1 LGLVN
6 HLLVRNEEW
15 RFTLDGDSDA
25 SGSKPL
31 DSKAYGAMKSR
42 IHEAKAKKAQ
52 ADAQAAARETRDK
65 AKASSKGPTNKK
77 RVRKASP
84 SGSKGSVEQNDK
96 QGRALTQLLARALEA
111 VEHFEESEYP
121 KRSDCT
127 ALAPLAMKL
136 AKVYEHCSLLV
147 RQTELMEGLGSTYS
161 QNYDLRPRRGESLKD
176 WFAKVLYRLEYC
188 DMQFQDVEGVMAIL
202 ETYE

>member
-1 LGLVN
+1 MQAI
-6 HLLVRNEEW
+6 
-15 RFTLDGDSDA
+15 SA

-31 DSKAYGAMKSR
+31 HTKAYGAMQSR

-52 ADAQAAARETRDK
+52 TKARGTRDK

-77 RVRKASP
+77 RVKKSSP
-84 SGSKGSVEQNDK
+84 SGSQGSVEQNDK
-96 QGRALTQLLARALEA
+96 QGRALTNLLAQALEA

-188 DMQFQDVEGVMAIL
+188 DMQFQDVDGVMAIL

>member
-1 LGLVN
+1 M
-6 HLLVRNEEW
+6 
-15 RFTLDGDSDA
+15 A
-25 SGSKPL
+25 
-31 DSKAYGAMKSR
+31 
-42 IHEAKAKKAQ
+42 AKGQ
-52 ADAQAAARETRDK
+52 WNRMT
-65 AKASSKGPTNKK
+65 K
-77 RVRKASP
+77 RVVP
-84 SGSKGSVEQNDK
+84 SHNCLHEPS
-96 QGRALTQLLARALEA
+96 TEA

-188 DMQFQDVEGVMAIL
+188 EMQFQDVDGVMAIL

>member
-1 LGLVN
+1 MPAFLVTRRLSLGSTCGLVQTLAYLRCGTGAALPC
-6 HLLVRNEEW
+6 HGTLVEGFHQLR
-15 RFTLDGDSDA
+15 LS
-25 SGSKPL
+25 
-31 DSKAYGAMKSR
+31 
-42 IHEAKAKKAQ
+42 
-52 ADAQAAARETRDK
+52 
-65 AKASSKGPTNKK
+65 SSKGPTNKK
-77 RVRKASP
+77 RVKKSST
-84 SGSKGSVEQNDK
+84 SGSQGSVEENDQ
-96 QGRALTQLLARALEA
+96 QGRARTHLLAQALEA
-111 VEHFEESEYP
+111 VEHFEECEYP

-188 DMQFQDVEGVMAIL
+188 DMQFQDVDGVMAIL